1 MRLVIV
7 SGYFNPL
14 HTGHL
19 DYLECASRLGD
30 YLIVIVNNDEQVSIK
45 GSTPFLPLEDRLRI
59 VQALSCVNKSVASID
74 TDGSVVKTIEALYRD
89 RYICSHLGE
98 KYSVYWDVYEI
109 IFANGGDRNSNDIP
123 EYSLCEKYGIQMA
136 FNVGGGKTQS
146 SSGLINKVKQ

>member
-1 MRLVIV
+1 MKIVIV

-19 DYLECASRLGD
+19 DYLEGASRLGD

-59 VQALSCVNKSVASID
+59 VQALACVDQSVASID
-74 TDGSVVKTIEALYRD
+74 TDGSVVKTIEALY
-89 RYICSHLGE
+89 
-98 KYSVYWDVYEI
+98 EI
-109 IFANGGDRNSNDIP
+109 HHQSDKMIFANGGDRNSNDIP
-123 EYSLCEKYGIQMA
+123 EYSLCEKHGIQMA

-146 SSGLINKVKQ
+146 SSGLINKVKK

>member
-1 MRLVIV
+1 MNLVIV

-19 DYLECASRLGD
+19 DYLEGASRLGD
-30 YLIVIVNNDEQVSIK
+30 YLIVIVNNDEQVRIK
-45 GSTPFLPLEDRLRI
+45 ESTPFLPLEDRLRI
-59 VQALSCVNKSVASID
+59 VQALSCVGQSVASID
-74 TDGSVVKTIEALYRD
+74 TDGSVVKTIEALYKINLIND
-89 RYICSHLGE
+89 
-98 KYSVYWDVYEI
+98 KI

>member
-1 MRLVIV
+1 MNLVIV

-19 DYLECASRLGD
+19 DYLEGASRLGD
-30 YLIVIVNNDEQVSIK
+30 YLIVIVNNDEQVRIK

-59 VQALSCVNKSVASID
+59 VQALSCVDQSVASID
-74 TDGSVVKTIEALYRD
+74 TDGSVVKTIEAFTPSKNSDSRV
-89 RYICSHLGE
+89 
-98 KYSVYWDVYEI
+98 YSSVDVDEI

-136 FNVGGGKTQS
+136 FNTGGGKTQS